1 MKKILLAYFLLL
13 IDLELALNMGYFSVL
28 LPLVCAWLLIDAF
41 GVLANENE
49 QFEQCVSFV
58 VAMAGLRLLLFVVGL
73 WLAPQA
79 TRFYIAMLSLS
90 VLCLFFVMTQRM
102 LCAFHEIERENHLF
116 AASLFCMV
124 GAICLCTIGVGCIWA
139 TASPTLG
146 VNFLA
151 LSCVASALF
160 LLALYQ
166 LQVVY
171 ARFEKMV

>member
-13 IDLELALNMGYFSVL
+13 IDLELAVNMGYFSL
-28 LPLVCAWLLIDAF
+28 WLPLVCAWLLIGAF
-41 GVLANENE
+41 GVLANESE
-49 QFEQCVSFV
+49 QFEQCISFV
-58 VAMAGLRLLLFVVGL
+58 VAMAGLRLLLFVAGL
-73 WLAPQA
+73 LIVPEAA
-79 TRFYIAMLSLS
+79 KVYSAMLSFA
-90 VLCLFFVMTQRM
+90 VLCLFFMMTHRM

-124 GAICLCTIGVGCIWA
+124 GEVCLCGIGVGCIWA

-171 ARFEKMV
+171 LRFEKMV